1 MGILGWKIKQLKQK
15 INWMNLIVDYEP
27 GTLPTVLRRQM
38 DGPNRRMKSQSAGT
52 QTNKNYPIIRTE
64 RKLLDKK

>member
-1 MGILGWKIKQLKQK
+1 
-15 INWMNLIVDYEP
+15 MNLIVDYEP

-52 QTNKNYPIIRTE
+52 
-64 RKLLDKK
+64 